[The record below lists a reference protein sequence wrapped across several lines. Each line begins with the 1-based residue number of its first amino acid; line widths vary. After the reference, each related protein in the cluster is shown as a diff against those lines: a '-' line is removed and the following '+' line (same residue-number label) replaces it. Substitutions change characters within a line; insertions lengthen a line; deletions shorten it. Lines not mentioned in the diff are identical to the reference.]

1 MSARAGRFVWVTRVD
16 RLTPERWPDDGY
28 LQPLFRAVEPV
39 VSRKLTAEELTWP
52 LDDLAEKYPP
62 PKVTK

>member
-1 MSARAGRFVWVTRVD
+1 MSARAGRFVWIRRGE
-16 RLTPERWPDDGY
+16 RLTPERWPDDGC
-28 LQPLFRAVEPV
+28 LLPIAKGNV
-39 VSRKLTAEELTWP
+39 VASYEITAEELTWP